1 MLYIEH
7 GNGGDAAVMHLAE
20 TVTPVL
26 RSGEVLIEV
35 HYAGV
40 NRPDVMQRAGSYPPP
55 EGASKILGLEVSGVI
70 VDKAPDVSQ
79 WQIGDRV
86 CALTPGGGYA
96 THCACPAATC
106 LPIPD
111 GLGML
116 EAAALPENYFTV
128 WTNVFERGSL
138 KQGETLLVHGG
149 TSGIG
154 LTALQMAKEFGAEVI
169 TTVGSAEKAAFC
181 LKMGADLAINYRE
194 SDFVEVVKAYLKEK
208 SKTAEKEKRGVDV
221 ILDMVGGDYINKNIQ
236 LLAQEGRLV
245 QIAFMQKSVTQIDAM
260 PIMIK
265 RLTFT
270 GSTLRPR
277 TVAQKAAIAKAL
289 QTTLWHVLAE
299 GRCKPVIE
307 KVFPLADAVA
317 AHQLM
322 ESSQHIG
329 KIMLQVK
336 AD

>member
-1 MLYIEH
+1 MLHIEH

-20 TVTPVL
+20 AETPVL
-26 RSGEVLIEV
+26 RNGEVLIEV

-40 NRPDVMQRAGSYPPP
+40 NRPDVLQRTGSYPPP

-70 VDKAPDVSQ
+70 VDKAPDVTQ

-96 THCACPAATC
+96 AYCACPAATC

-111 GLGML
+111 GLSML

-149 TSGIG
+149 SSGIG

-181 LKMGADLAINYRE
+181 RKLGADLAINYRE
-194 SDFVEVVKAYLKEK
+194 SDFVEAVKAYLKEK
-208 SKTAEKEKRGVDV
+208 GKSGVDV

-236 LLAQEGRLV
+236 LLALEGRLV

-322 ESSQHIG
+322 ESSKHIG

-336 AD
+336 NG

>member
-1 MLYIEH
+1 MHYIEH

-20 TVTPVL
+20 ADTPAL
-26 RSGEVLIEV
+26 RNGEVLIEV

-40 NRPDVMQRAGSYPPP
+40 NRPDVLQRAGSYPPP

-70 VDKAPDVSQ
+70 VAMAADVSQ

-96 THCACPAATC
+96 THCACPAVQC
-106 LPIPD
+106 LPIPE
-111 GLGML
+111 GLSMA

-128 WTNVFERGSL
+128 WTNVFERGRL
-138 KQGETLLVHGG
+138 EQGETLLVHGG
-149 TSGIG
+149 SSGIG
-154 LTALQMAKEFGAEVI
+154 LTALQMAKEFGAHVI
-169 TTVGSAEKAAFC
+169 TTVGSAKKAAFC
-181 LKMGADLAINYRE
+181 EKMGADLAINYRE
-194 SDFVEVVKAYLKEK
+194 TDFVEAVKTYLKEK
-208 SKTAEKEKRGVDV
+208 SAREDKETRGVDV

-277 TVAQKAAIAKAL
+277 TIAQKAAIAKAL

-307 KVFPLADAVA
+307 KIFPFSEAVA

-322 ESSQHIG
+322 ESSTHIG

>member
-7 GNGGDAAVMHLAE
+7 GNGGDAAVMHLAQAE
-20 TVTPVL
+20 TPTL

-40 NRPDVMQRAGSYPPP
+40 NRPDVLQRAGSYPPP
-55 EGASKILGLEVSGVI
+55 EGASKILGLEVSGMI
-70 VDKAPDVSQ
+70 VDMAPDVTQ
-79 WQIGDRV
+79 WKIGDRV

-96 THCACPAATC
+96 THCACPAVTC

-111 GLGML
+111 GLSML

-181 LKMGADLAINYRE
+181 LKVGADLAINYRE
-194 SDFVEVVKAYLKEK
+194 SDFVEAVKAYLKEK
-208 SKTAEKEKRGVDV
+208 SKTEGKEKRGVDV

-322 ESSQHIG
+322 ESSKHIG